1 MRVLS
6 GVQPSGALHIGNYL
20 AAIKQ
25 WIPLQ
30 EKHECLF
37 FIVDL
42 HAVTVPYKP
51 QDLRQN
57 VWNAALD
64 YLALGLDPAKSTIF
78 IQSHVHQ
85 HAELAWLLETI
96 TPLGELERMTQF
108 KEKSKHRQKANVGL
122 GLFAYPALMAADIL
136 LYKTELVPVGEDQLQ
151 HVELARTLARKF
163 NHLFG
168 RTFPEPKSQVAKIG
182 ARIMS
187 LADPTKKMSK
197 SLGPAHFLAIFEPE
211 EDIRQKIK
219 SAVTDSGKE
228 IVYDVKK
235 KPAISNLLTI
245 YSLCA
250 DKPISEIEKQY
261 QGKGYAEFKS
271 DLAEVVIETF
281 RPFRRKREEL
291 LQNITEVR
299 NILSRGAETARSIA
313 EKTMK
318 EVKEKMGLL

>member
-1 MRVLS
+1 
-6 GVQPSGALHIGNYL
+6 
-20 AAIKQ
+20 
-25 WIPLQ
+25 
-30 EKHECLF
+30 
-37 FIVDL
+37 
-42 HAVTVPYKP
+42 
-51 QDLRQN
+51 
-57 VWNAALD
+57 
-64 YLALGLDPAKSTIF
+64 
-78 IQSHVHQ
+78 
-85 HAELAWLLETI
+85 
-96 TPLGELERMTQF
+96 
-108 KEKSKHRQKANVGL
+108 
-122 GLFAYPALMAADIL
+122 
-136 LYKTELVPVGEDQLQ
+136 
-151 HVELARTLARKF
+151 VELARTLARKF

-261 QGKGYAEFKS
+261 QGKGYAGFKS
-271 DLAEVVIETF
+271 DLAEVIIETF